1 MIGLY
6 RRFVGSTGGLA
17 AIEFAVAAP
26 MLLLVLIETFDIGN
40 AIAVYMKVRAATFS
54 MAAITNQYSTGS
66 TGGIQATDMATI
78 TGSANAIL
86 APYSATPA
94 TLKISQIVLT
104 SSSSATVSWSYSPN
118 GTAYTQGSAWTTLPS
133 QFTSSNACNSYPCY
147 LIYSEISYAY
157 TPLLFS
163 TFVHSISMSDS
174 IYLTPRSSACVQYL
188 NVPSTC

>member
-6 RRFVGSTGGLA
+6 RRFIGSTCGLA

-40 AIAVYMKVRAATFS
+40 AIAVYMKVRAATFA
-54 MAAITNQYSTGS
+54 MAAITNQYSTGA
-66 TGGIQATDMATI
+66 TGGIQAADMTTI
-78 TGSANAIL
+78 TGSASAIL

-94 TLKISQIVLT
+94 TLKISQIKLT

-118 GTAYTQGSAWTTLPS
+118 GTAYTQGSSWTTLPS
-133 QFTSSNACNSYPCY
+133 QLTSSNPCASYPCY
-147 LIYSEISYAY
+147 LIYGEVSYAY

-163 TFVHSISMSDS
+163 TFVQSINMSDS

-188 NVPSTC
+188 GLPSTC